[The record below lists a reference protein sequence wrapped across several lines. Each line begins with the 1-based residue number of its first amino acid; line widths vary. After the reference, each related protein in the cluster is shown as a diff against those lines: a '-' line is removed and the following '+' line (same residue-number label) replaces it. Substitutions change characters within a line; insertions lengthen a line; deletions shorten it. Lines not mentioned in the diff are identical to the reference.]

1 MTMETPVIDGYSL
14 WNRPA
19 IGVAPWK
26 LSAKLTEFH
35 HCSAPQSCPTACRHS
50 LVLKRMTSWV
60 VWLNCSSLFRFN
72 HLWPTDVHICSN
84 MFIYVQICSYM
95 FKYVHICS
103 NMFIYVQICSY
114 MFTYMSIFSIVE
126 RLYETVW
133 RISLVNSPPWD
144 HHQSVH
150 LEDRASS
157 APWISWIVM
166 IQTDQIDQIP
176 QNTTGLFLHS
186 KDTPK
191 KKKTKNDQEFT
202 RSIAPKAGRLM
213 KFSPKKAPRAP
224 LSFWMQKVWGATS
237 QPRLKSSLW
246 IPVWM
251 FQDRGDL

>member
-95 FKYVHICS
+95 F
-103 NMFIYVQICSY
+103 
-114 MFTYMSIFSIVE
+114 TYMSIFSIVE

-133 RISLVNSPPWD
+133 RIALVNSPPWD

-191 KKKTKNDQEFT
+191 KKDQKWPGIHKIYSSQSWKTHEILTEKGPA
-202 RSIAPKAGRLM
+202 RSVVVLNAEGLGCHI
-213 KFSPKKAPRAP
+213 
-224 LSFWMQKVWGATS
+224 ATS
-237 QPRLKSSLW
+237 LEI
-246 IPVWM
+246 IPV
-251 FQDRGDL
+251 DSGVDVPIGSRGSVGSIDKL